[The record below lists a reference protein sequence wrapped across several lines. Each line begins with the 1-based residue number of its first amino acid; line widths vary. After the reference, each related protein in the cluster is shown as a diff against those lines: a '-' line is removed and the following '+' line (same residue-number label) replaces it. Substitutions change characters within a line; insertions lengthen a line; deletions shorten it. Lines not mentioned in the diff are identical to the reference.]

1 MLVSTRLRIPEMEA
15 FDQDEI
21 ELNPVLN
28 LHESVPLFGALLV
41 AEGTITL
48 EQLNACLLL
57 QTQDYPNTPIGQILL
72 RCGYIQEGAIEQTLK
87 LQNELKVLLL
97 DRIET
102 DNPIRIQTD
111 MSALMLHRHA
121 DASIG
126 TTLRKLGVATT
137 QVRDWAEFQ
146 AAWQSL
152 QPDLILI
159 DAELI
164 ENVAGFPEQAT
175 TPIFFLPPIS
185 RQYNQS
191 CHLFHWLE
199 ALLVRFVQQA
209 RVERQQHDALV
220 RLSQLEFEISAAA
233 AMSRSMSTACSPHD
247 ALVHLMSTIRDLF
260 DIEAG
265 TLYLFDHATQQLI
278 FEVVLGPH
286 QDTLSRQRL
295 SIDRG
300 IAGWVVRHGE
310 PLLIPNV
317 RRDRRFEGM
326 FDHQNGFQTRSILC
340 VPMIAMGEVRGVIQL
355 INKLNG
361 DFNERD
367 LLLMRILA
375 AMGALAE
382 AAVSQRAVS
391 ETFR

>member
-1 MLVSTRLRIPEMEA
+1 M
-15 FDQDEI
+15 
-21 ELNPVLN
+21 
-28 LHESVPLFGALLV
+28 PLFGALLV

-57 QTQDYPNTPIGQILL
+57 QTQDYPDTPIGQILL
-72 RCGYIQEGAIEQTLK
+72 RCGYISGRHDRADPQTTARAK
-87 LQNELKVLLL
+87 APFDGSDRDRNPLQADLRALVFHRYADTSINAVL
-97 DRIET
+97 
-102 DNPIRIQTD
+102 
-111 MSALMLHRHA
+111 
-121 DASIG
+121 G
-126 TTLRKLGVATT
+126 KLGVITT
-137 QVRDWAEFQ
+137 QVRDWADFQ
-146 AAWQSL
+146 RTWQAQ
-152 QPDLILI
+152 QPDMILI

-164 ENVAGFPEQAT
+164 ENAAALLAQET

-185 RQYNQS
+185 RRYDQS
-191 CHLFHWLE
+191 YHLFHWIE
-199 ALLVRFVQQA
+199 ALLVRFVQQV
-209 RVERQQHDALV
+209 RVQRQQHDAV
-220 RLSQLEFEISAAA
+220 ERLSQREFEICAAA
-233 AMSRSMSTACSPHD
+233 SMSRSISTACSPHD

-265 TLYLFDHATQQLI
+265 TLYLFDRPTQQLI

-300 IAGWVVRHGE
+300 IAGWVVRYGE

-317 RRDRRFEGM
+317 RRDQRFEGM
-326 FDHQNGFQTRSILC
+326 FDNQNGFQTRSILC
-340 VPMIAMGEVRGVIQL
+340 VPMIAMGQVRGVIQL
-355 INKLNG
+355 INKLDG

-382 AAVSQRAVS
+382 AAASQWAASDTGR
-391 ETFR
+391 